1 MHWSHLQQVSDRF
14 LATSQSED
22 ETFRN
27 KIEDILAGRKVTN
40 FEIHNKLLFKVNTN
54 NPAGIKI
61 LRLCLS
67 ESRREQYAKDYTLT
81 SNIIFQTK
89 H

>member
-1 MHWSHLQQVSDRF
+1 MLQQLHWSHLQQVTDRF

-22 ETFRN
+22 ESFRN

-40 FEIHNKLLFKVNTN
+40 YEIHNRLLFKVNTN
-54 NPAGIKI
+54 NPAGLKT

-67 ESRREQYAKDYTLT
+67 EAMTETVCK
-81 SNIIFQTK
+81 
-89 H
+89 